1 MKKFILGIIF
11 LFVVVGSF
19 GQTTNDVLNLLVK
32 KKTITQDEADSIRAE
47 AAIKQQDVDGNKK
60 SFFATTG
67 RPLQLTG
74 YSQVRYQFIQQT
86 GKTDGFDIRRARLDL
101 QANVSPY
108 FSYKLLADFAGSPKL
123 LEAYA
128 ELKLKDYFNITIGEA
143 KIPFS
148 FQNLLSDSKIEISDR
163 AQVVEALV
171 SRSTDVI
178 GNQNGR
184 DIGVQVGGSF
194 LKSKHRYL
202 LDYKVGLFNGAGINV
217 ADNNNNKDL
226 AGRLVAHPIESLS
239 MGGSFYS
246 GTGFY
251 GTPTAANHV
260 RNRTGIELNYEYQ
273 RFLLRS
279 EYIEGKDGAI
289 KRNGWY
295 AETGYFLIPSH
306 FQLVLRYDTNDP
318 NSAVSNNA
326 TTNYLLGGTYHFN
339 NWSKIQAAF
348 TIIKKEASSKTNN
361 MGVIQYQISF

>member
-1 MKKFILGIIF
+1 MKKLFLGLLFLILA
-11 LFVVVGSF
+11 LSNF
-19 GQTTNDVLNLLVK
+19 GQSTNDVLNLLIK
-32 KKTITQDEADSIRAE
+32 NKTITQEEADSVRAE
-47 AAIKQQDVDGNKK
+47 AAIKQQDIDANKK
-60 SFFATTG
+60 TFFATTG
-67 RPLQLTG
+67 RPFQLTG

-101 QANVSPY
+101 QGNISPY
-108 FSYKLLADFAGSPKL
+108 FSYKLLTDFAGSPKI

-128 ELKLKDYFNITIGEA
+128 EIKLKDYFNVTIGEA

-148 FQNLLSDSKIEISDR
+148 FQNLLSDSKLEISDR

-194 LKSKHRYL
+194 LKYSKRYL
-202 LDYKVGLFNGAGINV
+202 LEYKIGLFNGSGINV

-226 AGRLVAHPIESLS
+226 SGRLVAHPFEGVGI
-239 MGGSFYS
+239 GGSFYS

-251 GTPTAANHV
+251 GTPAAVNHG
-260 RNRTGIELNYEYQ
+260 RNRTGIELNYEFK

-295 AETGYFLIPSH
+295 AETGYFLIPSR
-306 FQLVLRYDTNDP
+306 FQLLLRYDTNDP
-318 NSAVSNNA
+318 NSAVSKNA
-326 TTNYLLGGTYHFN
+326 TTNYLVGGTYHFN

-348 TIIKKEASSKTNN
+348 TVVKKEANSKTNN
-361 MGVIQYQISF
+361 MAVIQYQISF